1 MAIDLEKLRK
11 DPHIITSD
19 TAGAALN
26 RHNNNG
32 EFARFIKKNIMECDF
47 DGDTYMIG
55 PNPNTYGNGEVGV
68 LQKVGNK
75 WVWSWHNTI
84 TTNWSS
90 HLVIYETY
98 NLVCKNYL
106 GLEPLSNEEILSSVD
121 TVYEKLTSLFE
132 TFRNEIFT
140 PISTKK
146 TSPFWQMYFIC
157 QNTWN
162 KSLIDEIKFIRSV
175 FDNDVTVV
183 KSYERGSASDI
194 RGGVDFTVNDLTYQ
208 HKSISFLRDGEYYI
222 LLCYINKSKHSGVNR
237 LVFENSENYYLFNF
251 NDIVDD
257 NDAWYDTTMNGFYI
271 NKERLMEKENLKTD
285 ELSSI
290 LYDIHRI
297 CLENRIPFH
306 LVNEDCSDIEN
317 EVTFTNGE
325 VILKIKNIMDIEFAN
340 RLIDVKKELLNTF
353 N

>member
-1 MAIDLEKLRK
+1 MNALVKDWVSMSNPANEDHCYSINQSLTYCSYSEIDNSKKVSSCSSVNSIDRTGIPKRWKICVYNFSLLSGVMIVLAIICFININSLYLVLFAIYMVIDLEKLRK

-183 KSYERGSASDI
+183 KCYERGSASDI
-194 RGGVDFTVNDLTYQ
+194 RGGDNFTLNVLTY
-208 HKSISFLRDGEYYI
+208 
-222 LLCYINKSKHSGVNR
+222 
-237 LVFENSENYYLFNF
+237 
-251 NDIVDD
+251 
-257 NDAWYDTTMNGFYI
+257 
-271 NKERLMEKENLKTD
+271 
-285 ELSSI
+285 
-290 LYDIHRI
+290 
-297 CLENRIPFH
+297 
-306 LVNEDCSDIEN
+306 
-317 EVTFTNGE
+317 
-325 VILKIKNIMDIEFAN
+325 
-340 RLIDVKKELLNTF
+340 
-353 N
+353 